1 MSEVPPATVWPSDD
15 PFFLVAPIRPDTY
28 VRVQPDEIAALKQ
41 AISNGRV
48 AVVTGPLGIGKTSLC
63 RYIVDELMNESLSTD
78 DVSKQIVPVYL
89 SGAAY
94 RETDDFL
101 KGIIKGLALDS
112 NRDRVALFSIL
123 TSWPR
128 EHKEKLAAVID
139 DASESGANVDE
150 LGEFLRALADVENIA
165 IVLNGEPKRMKR
177 FLDLNPPLRDRI
189 QTIIELRQMT
199 RYELK
204 EMLTKRAKTHDVE
217 DYVSEGAYDELYK
230 LSKGVPRVALKA
242 ASRAFELAR
251 KEGKNIDRTIVKR
264 ANQVSFWERLFPFL
278 RKKRSKLLQM

>member
-1 MSEVPPATVWPSDD
+1 MK
-15 PFFLVAPIRPDTY
+15 PDTY
-28 VRVQPDEIAALKQ
+28 VRVQPDEIVALKQ

-48 AVVTGPLGIGKTSLC
+48 AVITGPLGIGKTSLC
-63 RYIVDELMNESLSTD
+63 RYIVDELMNESLSTSD
-78 DVSKQIVPVYL
+78 ISKQIVPVYL

-101 KGIIKGLALDS
+101 KGIIKGLALDA
-112 NRDRVALFSIL
+112 NKDRVALFNIL
-123 TSWPR
+123 TSWPK

-139 DASESGANVDE
+139 DASEGGANVDE

-165 IVLNGEPKRMKR
+165 IVLNGEPKRMKK

-199 RYELK
+199 RDELK
-204 EMLTKRAKTHDVE
+204 EMLTKRAKMHGVE
-217 DYVSEGAYDELYK
+217 DYVSEGAFDELYR
-230 LSKGVPRVALKA
+230 LSKGVPRAALKA

-251 KEGKNIDRTIVKR
+251 KEGKKIDGTIVKR
-264 ANQVSFWERLFPFL
+264 ANRVSFWERLFRFR
-278 RKKRSKLLQM
+278 RKALIK

>member
-1 MSEVPPATVWPSDD
+1 MK
-15 PFFLVAPIRPDTY
+15 PDTY
-28 VRVQPDEIAALKQ
+28 VRVQPDEIVALKQ

-48 AVVTGPLGIGKTSLC
+48 AVITSPLGIGKTSLC
-63 RYIVDELMNESLSTD
+63 RYIVDELMNESLSTSD
-78 DVSKQIVPVYL
+78 ISKQIVPVYL

-101 KGIIKGLALDS
+101 KGIIKGLALDA
-112 NRDRVALFSIL
+112 NKDRVALFNIL

-165 IVLNGEPKRMKR
+165 IVLNGEPKRMKK

-189 QTIIELRQMT
+189 QTIIELRHMT
-199 RYELK
+199 RDELK
-204 EMLTKRAKTHDVE
+204 EMLAKRAKTHGVE
-217 DYVSEGAYDELYK
+217 DYLSADAFDELYK
-230 LSKGVPRVALKA
+230 LSKGVPRAALKA
-242 ASRAFELAR
+242 ASKTFELAR
-251 KEGKNIDRTIVKR
+251 KEGKKIDGTIVKR
-264 ANQVSFWERLFPFL
+264 ANRVSFWERLFRFR
-278 RKKRSKLLQM
+278 RKALIK

>member
-1 MSEVPPATVWPSDD
+1 MSEVPLALVWPNED
-15 PFFLVAPIRPDTY
+15 PFLLVAPMRPDTY
-28 VRVQPDEIAALKQ
+28 VRIQPDEIAALKQ

-48 AVVTGPLGIGKTSLC
+48 AVITGPLGIGKTSLC
-63 RYIVDELMNESLSTD
+63 KYIVDELMNESLSTN
-78 DVSKQIVPVYL
+78 DVSQQIVPVYL

-101 KGIIKGLALDS
+101 KGIIKELALDAGK
-112 NRDRVALFSIL
+112 DRVTLFNIL
-123 TSWPR
+123 TSWPN

-165 IVLNGEPKRMKR
+165 IVLNGEPKRMKK

-189 QTIIELRQMT
+189 QTEIKLRQMT
-199 RYELK
+199 PDELK
-204 EMLTKRAKTHDVE
+204 EMITKRAKTRGVE
-217 DYVSEGAYDELYK
+217 NFISADAFDELYK

-251 KEGKNIDRTIVKR
+251 RESKKIDKKLVKR
-264 ANQVSFWERLFPFL
+264 ANHVSFWSRLFR
-278 RKKRSKLLQM
+278 RK

>member
-1 MSEVPPATVWPSDD
+1 MSEAPTAPVWPSDD
-15 PFFLVAPIRPDTY
+15 PFLLVAPMRPDTY
-28 VRVQPDEIAALKQ
+28 VRVQPDEIVALKQ

-78 DVSKQIVPVYL
+78 DISKQIVPVYL

-101 KGIIKGLALDS
+101 KGIIKGLALDA
-112 NRDRVALFSIL
+112 NKDRVALFNIL
-123 TSWPR
+123 TSWPK

-150 LGEFLRALADVENIA
+150 FGEFLRALADVENIA
-165 IVLNGEPKRMKR
+165 IVLNGEPKRMKK

-189 QTIIELRQMT
+189 QMIIELRQMT
-199 RYELK
+199 RDELK
-204 EMLTKRAKTHDVE
+204 EMLRKRAKTHGVE
-217 DYVSEGAYDELYK
+217 DYISEGVFDELYK
-230 LSKGVPRVALKA
+230 LSKGVPRAALKA

-251 KEGKNIDRTIVKR
+251 KEGKKIDGNLVKR
-264 ANQVSFWERLFPFL
+264 ANRVSFWARLFPFL
-278 RKKRSKLLQM
+278 RKKRSKLLQI

>member
-1 MSEVPPATVWPSDD
+1 MSEASTAPAWPSDD
-15 PFFLVAPIRPDTY
+15 PFFLVAPIRPETY
-28 VRVQPDEIAALKQ
+28 VRVQPDDITALKQ

-63 RYIVDELMNESLSTD
+63 KYIVNELMNESLSTND
-78 DVSKQIVPVYL
+78 ASKQIVPVYL

-112 NRDRVALFSIL
+112 NKDRVALFNIL
-123 TSWPR
+123 TSWPK

-165 IVLNGEPKRMKR
+165 IVLNGEPKRMKK

-199 RYELK
+199 NDELK
-204 EMLTKRAKTHDVE
+204 EMLAKRAKTHGVE
-217 DYVSEGAYDELYK
+217 GYISDDAFDEIYK
-230 LSKGVPRVALKA
+230 LSKGVPRAALKA
-242 ASRAFELAR
+242 ASKAFELAR
-251 KEGKNIDRTIVKR
+251 KEGKKIDRDIVKR
-264 ANQVSFWERLFPFL
+264 ANRTSFWARLFRFR
-278 RKKRSKLLQM
+278 RKALIK

>member
-1 MSEVPPATVWPSDD
+1 MSEAPTAPVWPSDD
-15 PFFLVAPIRPDTY
+15 PFLLVAPMRPDTY
-28 VRVQPDEIAALKQ
+28 VRVQPDEIVALKQ

-48 AVVTGPLGIGKTSLC
+48 AVITGPLGIGKTSLC
-63 RYIVDELMNESLSTD
+63 RYIVDELMNESLSTS

-101 KGIIKGLALDS
+101 KGIIKGLALDA
-112 NRDRVALFSIL
+112 NRDRVALFNIM
-123 TSWPR
+123 TSWPK

-165 IVLNGEPKRMKR
+165 IVLNGEPRRMKR
-177 FLDLNPPLRDRI
+177 FLELNPPLRDRI

-199 RYELK
+199 RDELK
-204 EMLTKRAKTHDVE
+204 EMLTRRAKTHGIE
-217 DYVSEGAYDELYK
+217 DYISEGAFDELYK
-230 LSKGVPRVALKA
+230 LSKGVPRAALKA

-251 KEGKNIDRTIVKR
+251 KEGKKIDGNLVKR
-264 ANQVSFWERLFPFL
+264 TNRASFWARLFRF
-278 RKKRSKLLQM
+278 RSKSLIK

>member
-1 MSEVPPATVWPSDD
+1 MSEASTAPVWPSDD
-15 PFFLVAPIRPDTY
+15 PFFLVAPIKPENY
-28 VRVQPDEIAALKQ
+28 VRVQPDDIAALKQ

-63 RYIVDELMNESLSTD
+63 RYIVDELMNESLSTND
-78 DVSKQIVPVYL
+78 ASKQIVPVYL

-112 NRDRVALFSIL
+112 SKDRVTLFNIL
-123 TSWPR
+123 TSWPK

-139 DASESGANVDE
+139 DASESGANIDE

-165 IVLNGEPKRMKR
+165 IVLNGEPKRMKK
-177 FLDLNPPLRDRI
+177 FLDLNPPLRDRV

-199 RYELK
+199 KDELK
-204 EMLTKRAKTHDVE
+204 EMLMKRAKMYGVE
-217 DYVSEGAYDELYK
+217 NYIDDDALTEIYK
-230 LSKGVPRVALKA
+230 LSKGVPRAALKA
-242 ASRAFELAR
+242 ASKAFELAR
-251 KEGKNIDRTIVKR
+251 KEGKKIDRDIVKR
-264 ANQVSFWERLFPFL
+264 ANRTSFWARLFRFR
-278 RKKRSKLLQM
+278 RKKLIK

>member
-1 MSEVPPATVWPSDD
+1 MSEAPTAPIWPSDD
-15 PFFLVAPIRPDTY
+15 PFLLVAPSRPDTY
-28 VRVQPDEIAALKQ
+28 VRIQPEEIAALKQ

-101 KGIIKGLALDS
+101 KGIIKGLALDA
-112 NRDRVALFSIL
+112 NRDRVTLFNIL
-123 TSWPR
+123 TSWPN

-165 IVLNGEPKRMKR
+165 IVLNGEPKRMIK

-189 QTIIELRQMT
+189 QTIIELRRMT
-199 RYELK
+199 LDELK
-204 EMLTKRAKTHDVE
+204 EMLTKRAKPHGVE
-217 DYVSEGAYDELYK
+217 DYISEGAFDELYK
-230 LSKGVPRVALKA
+230 FSKGVPRAALKA

-251 KEGKNIDRTIVKR
+251 KESKKIDRDIVKR
-264 ANQVSFWERLFPFL
+264 ANRVSFWAKLFGFR
-278 RKKRSKLLQM
+278 RKTLIKQL

>member
-1 MSEVPPATVWPSDD
+1 MSEVPTVPVWPSDD

-28 VRVQPDEIAALKQ
+28 VRAQPDEIAALKQ

-63 RYIVDELMNESLSTD
+63 RYIVDELMNESLSTSD
-78 DVSKQIVPVYL
+78 IFKQIVPVYL
-89 SGAAY
+89 SGSAY

-101 KGIIKGLALDS
+101 KGIIKGLALDAS
-112 NRDRVALFSIL
+112 RDRVALFNIL
-123 TSWPR
+123 TSWPK

-165 IVLNGEPKRMKR
+165 IVLNGEPKRMKK

-199 RYELK
+199 RDELK
-204 EMLTKRAKTHDVE
+204 EMLMKRAKTHDVE
-217 DYVSEGAYDELYK
+217 GYISDDAFDEIYR
-230 LSKGVPRVALKA
+230 LSKGVPRTALKA
-242 ASRAFELAR
+242 TSKAFELAR
-251 KEGKNIDRTIVKR
+251 KEGKNIDRDIVKR
-264 ANQVSFWERLFPFL
+264 ANRISFWARLFRFR
-278 RKKRSKLLQM
+278 RKALIK